1 MKFLIQPLSFL
12 GFFLH
17 TAREHPHEL
26 HMGQELRG
34 EYPDDRI

>member
-17 TAREHPHEL
+17 TAREHPYEL
-26 HMGQELRG
+26 DMRQELRG